1 MDSETMNVKQNNGL
15 LPIVI
20 GMIVFAM
27 LGYFSI
33 SEVLAGPDKTFRHT
47 VQLTSGK
54 AETIELP
61 QPVSDILVASPSI
74 ADVGVLRSNRLYVVG
89 RAIGDT
95 NVLAFDDAGNVLDE
109 ISVHVSIDEKTL
121 KDTIGSFFPDE
132 DVAVKAVGDNIVL
145 TGRVSTPA
153 VANKVR
159 DLTGRFL
166 INSDEEIIDLMK
178 VAGEQ
183 QVMLKVKIIE
193 ADRSTLRELG
203 IDMDFSVGD
212 IAADN
217 VGGFL
222 DSASGTG
229 LIAAN
234 PFAQG
239 ALFVADNGDFG
250 RLNLRALERD
260 GLVNTL
266 AEPNLTAIS
275 GESAG
280 FLAGGEFPVP
290 TGVDDQGRVQIVFK
304 EFGVSLDFLPIVMSK
319 DRISLQLAAEVSALA
334 QQDSITLGE
343 GVSIPGLTV
352 RRANSTVEM
361 ASGSSLMIAGLIQS
375 ETTNALNGLPGIS
388 DLPVIGHLF
397 KSKSFARDESELL
410 IVVTPYLVKPYA
422 EAEAEIA
429 APEQNGNPLA
439 DRFQFTMNR
448 AYANRLPKDLESGP
462 EFGYLID

>member
-1 MDSETMNVKQNNGL
+1 
-15 LPIVI
+15 
-20 GMIVFAM
+20 
-27 LGYFSI
+27 
-33 SEVLAGPDKTFRHT
+33 
-47 VQLTSGK
+47 
-54 AETIELP
+54 
-61 QPVSDILVASPSI
+61 VASPSI

-95 NVLAFDDAGNVLDE
+95 NVLAFDDAGNVLAE
-109 ISVHVSIDEKTL
+109 ISVHVRIDEKTL
-121 KDTIGSFFPDE
+121 KETIGSFFPDE
-132 DVAVKAVGDNIVL
+132 EVTVKTVGDNIVL

-153 VANKVR
+153 VANQVR
-159 DLTGRFL
+159 DLTNRFSV
-166 INSDEEIIDLMK
+166 NADEEIIDLMK

-183 QVMLKVKIIE
+183 QVMLKVKIVE

-203 IDMDFSVGD
+203 VDMDFNVGD
-212 IAADN
+212 IATDT
-217 VGGFL
+217 VGGAL
-222 DSASGTG
+222 DSISGTG
-229 LIAAN
+229 LTAAN

-239 ALFVADNGDFG
+239 ALFVSDNDNLGV
-250 RLNLRALERD
+250 LNLRALERD

-290 TGVDDQGRVQIVFK
+290 TGVDDQGRIQIVFK
-304 EFGVSLDFLPIVMSK
+304 EFGVSLDFRPIVMSK

-334 QQDSITLGE
+334 QQDSISLGE

-361 ASGSSLMIAGLIQS
+361 GSGSSLMIAGLIQS

-388 DLPVIGHLF
+388 DLPIIGDLF

-410 IVVTPYLVKPYA
+410 IIVSPYLVTSYA
-422 EAEAEIA
+422 EAEAEA
-429 APEQNGNPLA
+429 EVTTPDTDEKSGNALA
-439 DRFQFTMNR
+439 ERFQFTMNR
-448 AYANRLPKDLESGP
+448 AYSNRLPEDLETGP